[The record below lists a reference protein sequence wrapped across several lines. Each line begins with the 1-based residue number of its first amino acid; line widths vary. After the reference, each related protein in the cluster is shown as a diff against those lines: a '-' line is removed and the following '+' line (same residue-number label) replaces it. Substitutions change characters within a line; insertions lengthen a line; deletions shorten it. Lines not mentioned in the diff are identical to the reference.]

1 MKQDIKKI
9 LREGINKNK
18 LNVLITKPTQE
29 VIIMRGIPGAGKSF
43 KAKTLLKEGRIHSTD
58 DLIEAAGNYND
69 FFANMVESKDFKP
82 LSRMHSQNLKNFT
95 QSINEGISPVI
106 VDNTNIKKTDAKAYI
121 KKALELGISENN
133 IKIVDIGTG
142 GLDAKILSERNT
154 HGVPFDKIEK
164 MIASHKGQ
172 GEFTIENVLKAK
184 DAYKESDV
192 LYSCVL
198 LEKASQNVLFHN
210 LEKMI
215 PEGWIR
221 YGHHMTINLGPLKD
235 KSELGESV
243 MLRVLK
249 VGISDM
255 AIAVMVDGFHTSNAI
270 PHVTVAI
277 NPDGAKPVMSNQIT
291 KWQDVRMFLLMGDVT
306 EIKKRAI

>member
-1 MKQDIKKI
+1 MT
-9 LREGINKNK
+9 GS
-18 LNVLITKPTQE
+18 
-29 VIIMRGIPGAGKSF
+29 GKSTT
-43 KAKTLLKEGRIHSTD
+43 AKTLVKEGVIHSTD
-58 DLIEAAGNYND
+58 DLIEAAGDYND
-69 FFANMVESKDFKP
+69 FKS
-82 LSRMHSQNLKNFT
+82 LSRMHSQNLKNFV

-106 VDNTNIKKTDAKAYI
+106 VDNTNIKKSDAKAYI

-142 GLDAKILSERNT
+142 GLDAKTLSERNT

-198 LEKASQNVLFHN
+198 LGKASQNVLFHN

-215 PEGWIR
+215 PEGWVR

-235 KSELGESV
+235 KSELGQEV
-243 MLRVLK
+243 TLKVLK
-249 VGISDM
+249 IGISDM
-255 AIAVMVDGFHTSNAI
+255 AMAVMVDGFHTSNAI
-270 PHVTVAI
+270 PHVTIAI
-277 NPDGAKPVMSNQIT
+277 NREKNAKPVMSNQIT
-291 KWQDVRMFLLMGDVT
+291 NWQDIKTFLLMGVVT
-306 EIKKRAI
+306 EIKNRTI